1 MKKIGILSVALLLS
15 VVAFSNVTKENN
27 KTSVADLESST
38 TDFMNEKSNIKK
50 VSLRDAIR
58 KSDLFKASK
67 IYFQTASDAEG
78 YEYLRFAA
86 ALRGAYSKVSFTRK
100 IAGLEDK
107 TDEVTTLYKGIAAN
121 GKVLYTN
128 GDKLLSENVES
139 TKNYY
144 WACYTIR
151 FKSDSTYKDSDITL
165 TLNVDDKYTDS
176 RTISLNNAKNY
187 VEDNA
192 DITINELKT
201 YRMEAENL
209 DFSKAILREDF
220 AAAGR
225 TFIETPT
232 VGEASGGKSI
242 CGYKPG
248 SVFEISLNLLK
259 ESTLYVTSNMS
270 DTETNYT
277 INDGVK
283 FEMDST
289 VMTAEDMSFTFHG
302 DPNYWEWK
310 KVVIGKITLP
320 AGEHT
325 FKMTSLTRRPN
336 IDYFDFEVLKY
347 GNQEKEKVL
356 EELVVSSL
364 PTKTK
369 YEAGETFDPT
379 GMVIKAKYSD
389 YTYVDVTNYTIDKT
403 GPLSAADTGI
413 TVSYEGKTVI
423 VPIEVGKAYDVTLAT
438 LGDHI
443 FEAENI
449 KVDDNWILRSDMAGF
464 GRNFSISNSTASGG
478 YSIERY
484 DVGTKMTI
492 EFYVNEDSTL
502 ALQIVASNYT
512 NFTFDEKVEV
522 KIDDTILVSNNPTL
536 GHRYGN
542 DYWNWV
548 DINFDALGLAKGDHV
563 LTIDM
568 KAERPNLDFVNFRIT
583 KYGDNSVVL
592 DNVYNKNSKVATV
605 VKEGLV
611 TVEAEEMN
619 IEHWKRASAF
629 DANVQEMAT
638 ASNGKYLAA
647 SSGSAGG
654 NKNYYAEFKI
664 NMDFAGKVSFSAA
677 YVQPEGKK
685 TKEMDMTRLYAIMI
699 DGNEVSLDST
709 KTTLAARDD
718 VTVWDVFNY
727 NLINLDAGEHT
738 VRIELKE
745 NLSYAPNIDY
755 VKFDVKKIKTI
766 VNEAGR
772 IKLEAEEMDLSNL
785 VSDGSSLIEEK
796 KADATSGTGSIGH
809 INSGYINISFNVTF
823 DSTLTMKG
831 LFSKYEAHS
840 LKDKVEFKLDGVV
853 VDYDDITLGR
863 AEDGSNDWFNW
874 KEATINFGDL
884 ASGAHTLTIN
894 FKQGCNFDCATLEF
908 AAK

>member
-50 VSLRDAIR
+50 VSLRDAKR

-86 ALRGAYSKVSFTRK
+86 GISGSYSKVSFTRK

-151 FKSDSTYKDSDITL
+151 FKSDSTYKDSDITI

-209 DFSKAILREDF
+209 DFSKATLRDDF

-259 ESTLYVTSNMS
+259 ESTLYITSSMS

-302 DPNYWEWK
+302 HPNYWEWK
-310 KVVIGKITLP
+310 EVVIGKITLP

-325 FKMTSLTRRPN
+325 FKMTSVSRRPN

-356 EELVVSSL
+356 EELVVGTL

-369 YEAGETFDPT
+369 YEAGEIFDPT

-403 GPLSAADTGI
+403 GPLSVADTGI

-423 VPIEVGKAYDVTLAT
+423 VPIEVGKAYDVKLAT

-464 GRNFSISNSTASGG
+464 GRNFTIDNSTASGG
-478 YSIERY
+478 KSIERY

-492 EFYVNEDSTL
+492 EFYVGEDATL
-502 ALQIVASNYT
+502 ALQIAASNYT

-522 KIDDTILVSNNPTL
+522 KIDDAVLTSNNPTF
-536 GHRYGN
+536 GARYSN

-548 DINFDALGLAKGDHV
+548 NVKFEERQLTKGEHV

-568 KAERPNLDFVNFRIT
+568 KAERPNLDFVNFHIKQIGDQQEQHNLSRIAVSKNPT
-583 KYGDNSVVL
+583 KIDY
-592 DNVYNKNSKVATV
+592 
-605 VKEGLV
+605 LV
-611 TVEAEEMN
+611 GET
-619 IEHWKRASAF
+619 F
-629 DANVQEMAT
+629 DATGMEVKAIYDDAT
-638 ASNGKYLAA
+638 EEVITDYVVDKTGALTLDDTTIKITYL
-647 SSGSAGG
+647 
-654 NKNYYAEFKI
+654 
-664 NMDFAGKVSFSAA
+664 D
-677 YVQPEGKK
+677 
-685 TKEMDMTRLYAIMI
+685 KE
-699 DGNEVSLDST
+699 
-709 KTTLAARDD
+709 TTLTI
-718 VTVWDVFNY
+718 TVKNVDF
-727 NLINLDAGEHT
+727 E
-738 VRIELKE
+738 
-745 NLSYAPNIDY
+745 
-755 VKFDVKKIKTI
+755 
-766 VNEAGR
+766 VNEAKSV
-772 IKLEAEEMDLSNL
+772 KLEAEEMDLSNL
-785 VSDGSSLIEEK
+785 VSDGSSLIENNNK
-796 KADATSGTGSIGH
+796 SSNNASVGH
-809 INSGYINISFNVTF
+809 INSGYINISFNITF

-831 LFSKYEAHS
+831 LFSKYEVEHQ
-840 LKDKVEFKLDGVV
+840 LKHYVEFKLDGVV
-853 VDYDDITLGR
+853 VDYDDIALGR

-874 KEATINFGDL
+874 KEATVNFGDL
-884 ASGAHTLTIN
+884 TAGAHTITIN
-894 FKQGCNFDCATLEF
+894 FKSGCNFDCATLTF

>member
-1 MKKIGILSVALLLS
+1 MKKSLITTAFVVAAILAAGTLTSCNNDEESNNSQASTSTSTSTKPSASTSTKPTASTSTKPTTSTSTS
-15 VVAFSNVTKENN
+15 VVKATVTSIAITKQPN
-27 KTSVADLESST
+27 KLTYV
-38 TDFMNEKSNIKK
+38 
-50 VSLRDAIR
+50 
-58 KSDLFKASK
+58 
-67 IYFQTASDAEG
+67 EG
-78 YEYLRFAA
+78 EVF
-86 ALRGAYSKVSFTRK
+86 
-100 IAGLEDK
+100 DK
-107 TDEVTTLYKGIAAN
+107 TGMEVTATYSDNTAKVITNYNVDKTEALKLTDTIITIAYQ
-121 GKVLYTN
+121 GKTATV
-128 GDKLLSENVES
+128 
-139 TKNYY
+139 
-144 WACYTIR
+144 TITVQKR
-151 FKSDSTYKDSDITL
+151 IDIT
-165 TLNVDDKYTDS
+165 V
-176 RTISLNNAKNY
+176 
-187 VEDNA
+187 
-192 DITINELKT
+192 NELKT

-209 DFSKAILREDF
+209 DFSKAILRDDF

-225 TFIETPT
+225 TFVETPT

-248 SVFEISLNLLK
+248 SVFEISLKLL
-259 ESTLYVTSNMS
+259 EETTLYITSSMS
-270 DTETNYT
+270 DSETDYN

-283 FEMDST
+283 FEIDST
-289 VMTAEDMSFTFHG
+289 LMTAEDMSFTFHG

-310 KVVIGKITLP
+310 EVVIGKITLP

-325 FKMTSLTRRPN
+325 FKMTSVSRRPN

-347 GNQEKEKVL
+347 GDQEKEKVL
-356 EELVVSSL
+356 EELVVDTL
-364 PTKTK
+364 PNKTK

-389 YTYVDVTNYTIDKT
+389 YTYVDVTDYTIDKT
-403 GPLSAADTGI
+403 GPLSVVDTGI

-423 VPIEVGKAYDVTLAT
+423 VPIEVGKAYDARITAV
-438 LGDHI
+438 GEHI
-443 FEAENI
+443 LEAENI

-464 GRNFSISNSTASGG
+464 GRNFTIDNSTASGG
-478 YSIERY
+478 KSIERY

-492 EFYVNEDSTL
+492 EFYVGEDSTL
-502 ALQIVASNYT
+502 ALQIVASNYSD
-512 NFTFDEKVEV
+512 FRFDEKVEV

-548 DINFDALGLAKGDHV
+548 DINFYALGLAKGDHV
-563 LTIDM
+563 LTINM

-583 KYGDNSVVL
+583 KYGDKSVVL

-619 IEHWKRASAF
+619 VEHWKRASAF

-647 SSGSAGG
+647 SSGSVGG

-664 NMDFAGKVSFSAA
+664 NMDFPGKVEFSAA

-796 KADATSGTGSIGH
+796 KADATSGTGSLGH
-809 INSGYINISFNVTF
+809 IVSGYIDIDFNVTF
-823 DSTLTMKG
+823 ASTLTMKG
-831 LFSKYEAHS
+831 LFSKYEVEHK
-840 LKDKVEFKLDGVV
+840 LKHYVEFKLDGVV
-853 VDYDDITLGR
+853 VDYDDIALGR
-863 AEDGSNDWFNW
+863 AEDGTNDWFNW
-874 KEATINFGDL
+874 KEATVNFGDL
-884 ASGAHTLTIN
+884 TAGVHTLTIN